1 VVRAAF
7 SSIYLN
13 LRVTSGTGVVMT
25 NSGKMAHY
33 APSNIGVRLAFGSLA
48 ECVRSAVEGKVMFD
62 G

>member
-1 VVRAAF
+1 
-7 SSIYLN
+7 
-13 LRVTSGTGVVMT
+13 MT

-62 G
+62 E